1 MELFLELFST
11 DFIICIASG
20 IILLFIYYKLN
31 PKKEKYFDFIEK
43 NITKNDIELMFI
55 KETKI
60 KFEELKKEISSK
72 EFENDKT
79 IEHYIKIIDEALKLI
94 KNNAYNENCL
104 AYQLEDIRNQI
115 KDYIIKKNISK

>member
-55 KETKI
+55 KNTKR
-60 KFEELKKEISSK
+60 KFEELKKEISST
-72 EFENDKT
+72 EFENDKI
-79 IEHYIKIIDEALKLI
+79 IEHYKKTIDEALKLI